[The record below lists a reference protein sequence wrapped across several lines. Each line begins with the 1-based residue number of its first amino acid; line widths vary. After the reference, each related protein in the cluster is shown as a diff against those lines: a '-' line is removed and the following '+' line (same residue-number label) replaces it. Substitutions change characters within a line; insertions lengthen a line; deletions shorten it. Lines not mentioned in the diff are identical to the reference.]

1 MSEDVVVH
9 KLLIFP
15 SSIHHNLCLPKKLFT
30 AWLTMLTCGH
40 IHDKRFCIFLSQ
52 SLLLIVLV
60 SASAMAFQQPSRH
73 IIRSRA
79 WGLSTPCLS
88 RIGARSWGEPS
99 RLIRA
104 PGVQRNSRLLSAA
117 AGMPYSDDKMPY
129 YALGTNLALQVG
141 GQGNLKS
148 LLSEDELEIVLQG
161 MLWI

>member
-1 MSEDVVVH
+1 
-9 KLLIFP
+9 
-15 SSIHHNLCLPKKLFT
+15 
-30 AWLTMLTCGH
+30 
-40 IHDKRFCIFLSQ
+40 
-52 SLLLIVLV
+52 
-60 SASAMAFQQPSRH
+60 MAFQQPSRH
-73 IIRSRA
+73 IVRSRA
-79 WGLSTPCLS
+79 WGSLAPCLS
-88 RIGARSWGEPS
+88 RTAAHSWGEPS
-99 RLIRA
+99 WPILA